1 MVSVF
6 LQRLGRWLDRRVLK
20 SCFCFLEEE
29 GKCPFPYMLMVGF
42 QVYLS
47 QDDCIQACLGIE
59 HPSLL
64 FFQMS
69 CIQEKHQTFLA
80 EYCI

>member
-1 MVSVF
+1 
-6 LQRLGRWLDRRVLK
+6 
-20 SCFCFLEEE
+20 
-29 GKCPFPYMLMVGF
+29 MLMVGF

-80 EYCI
+80 EYYI